1 MVNLFPC
8 NLSAPW
14 NQASSAALIC
24 STEKIVHHISPTGQR
39 LSARFYVEIEIDKSI
54 EKTKKCICIPKL
66 KPLMEYMYFVD
77 PTEPIL
83 LTRMVQGD
91 QEWFPRFMTISIF
104 FTKAKLL

>member
-1 MVNLFPC
+1 
-8 NLSAPW
+8 
-14 NQASSAALIC
+14 
-24 STEKIVHHISPTGQR
+24 
-39 LSARFYVEIEIDKSI
+39 
-54 EKTKKCICIPKL
+54 
-66 KPLMEYMYFVD
+66 MEYMYFVD